1 VCVQR
6 AASPY
11 PAVDE
16 ARRSQPG
23 WTVPGAALRARLSAR
38 LAREVVAG
46 YAGLHHRYKDS
57 GFTRKNPHKYIVHTP
72 AAVEEIVR
80 GLFAG

>member
-1 VCVQR
+1 
-6 AASPY
+6 
-11 PAVDE
+11 
-16 ARRSQPG
+16 
-23 WTVPGAALRARLSAR
+23 